1 LFFPEKDPHPGLLIM
16 SYLKSKFAEIL
27 GLITK
32 GHERSVKAKK
42 NILASFIIKGLGI
55 AISLVLVPLTINYIN
70 PTRYGVWLTL
80 SSIVVWFSFF
90 DIGFGNGLRNKFAEA
105 QAKGELELARIY
117 VSTTYAI
124 LSIIIGIVLVLFLCI
139 NPFINWAKVLNTTPD
154 MAGELSILVIIVF
167 VFFCLR
173 FVFQL
178 INTVLSANQEP
189 AKASFFDFLG
199 SLLSLS
205 IIFILTKTTSG
216 NLIYLGATLSLT
228 PVLVLIASSIWFYT
242 HAYKKFAPSIKYV
255 KFSYARNLMSLG
267 IKFFIIQI
275 AALVLFNTNNII
287 VTQLFGPEE
296 VTTFNV
302 SFKLFSVITMIF
314 SIIAGPL
321 WSAFTDA
328 YAREEFGWIKNTLSK
343 MKKVWGLLII
353 MTILV
358 LLASPWIYKLW
369 VGDSVT
375 VPFALSA
382 AMASYVIVYIWQTI
396 HVFFLNGI
404 GKIRLQLYL
413 VIFSGVI
420 NIPLAIFLG
429 KKMGLVGITLT
440 STMLFIFMGAI
451 FSIQTR
457 KIVNKTAVNIWN
469 K

>member
-1 LFFPEKDPHPGLLIM
+1 MNFI
-16 SYLKSKFAEIL
+16 KSKFIELL
-27 GLITK
+27 GLVTK

-42 NILASFIIKGLGI
+42 NILASFVIKGLGI

-70 PTRYGVWLTL
+70 PSRYGIWLTL
-80 SSIVVWFSFF
+80 SSIVGWFSFF
-90 DIGFGNGLRNKFAEA
+90 DIGFGNGLRNKLAEA
-105 QAKGELELARIY
+105 KAKGEEELAKIY

-139 NPFINWAKVLNTTPD
+139 NPFVNWAKVLNTTPD

-189 AKASFFDFLG
+189 AKAAFFDFLG
-199 SLLSLS
+199 SLFSLL
-205 IIFILTKTTSG
+205 IIFVLTKTTSG
-216 NLIYLGATLSLT
+216 NLILLGATFSLT
-228 PVLVLIASSIWFYT
+228 PVLVLFVSSFWFYKRD
-242 HAYKKFAPSIKYV
+242 YKRFAPSLKFV
-255 KFSYARNLMSLG
+255 KFRYARNLMSLG
-267 IKFFIIQI
+267 IKFFVIQI
-275 AALVLFNTNNII
+275 AALVLFNTSNII
-287 VTQLFGPEE
+287 VTQLFGPAE

-314 SIIAGPL
+314 SIIALPL

-328 YAREEFGWIKNTLSK
+328 YARNEFGWIKTTLSK
-343 MKKVWGLLII
+343 MTKVWILLIVL
-353 MTILV
+353 TIITLV
-358 LLASPWIYKLW
+358 SSPWIYKMW
-369 VGDSVT
+369 VGNSVS

-382 AMASYVIVYIWQTI
+382 AMSSYVIVYVWQTI

-413 VIFSGVI
+413 VIFSGLI

-440 STMLFIFMGAI
+440 STLLFTFMGII
-451 FSIQTR
+451 FSIQTK
-457 KIVNKTAVNIWN
+457 KILNRTAVNIWN